1 MKKKMKKKNPQISQ
15 MTQIKAKRN
24 HPQIRQIRQISREES
39 FNLLN
44 LPNLRM
50 IFFNLCNL

>member
-1 MKKKMKKKNPQISQ
+1 

-50 IFFNLCNL
+50 IFFDLCNL